1 MISKLLKRFL
11 AGAAVATVA
20 LPGLALADGG
30 DGATGLCVYVIG
42 NVQGQTVTTPAI
54 PIVLP
59 ASQLLAQPVRVHL
72 DETAQNILGYSL
84 NLPGLD
90 LGSFGSPLFSIPA
103 INETIPSFTLT
114 LPDLNYQRHYCVDVS
129 GATVPAIPDH
139 IPASAILLPGGFAD
153 VGGIVFNLAG
163 DELVV
168 PGKVLRFDG
177 KQIIFPEQTGS
188 TPAIPLGTPNMS
200 VTFTLNASTKVLRY
214 LMPH

>member
-20 LPGLALADGG
+20 LPGLALADG
-30 DGATGLCVYVIG
+30 ANGLCVYVLG
-42 NVQGQTVTTPAI
+42 NVEGQTVTTPAI

-59 ASQLLAQPVRVHL
+59 ASSLLTQPVRVHL
-72 DETAQNILGYSL
+72 DETTQNILGYSL
-84 NLPGLD
+84 RLPGLD
-90 LGSFGSPLFSIPA
+90 LGALGLPLFSIPA
-103 INETIPSFTLT
+103 INETIPSFTVN

-129 GATVPAIPDH
+129 GATVPAIPYH

-153 VGGIVFNLAG
+153 VGGLVFNIAG
-163 DELVV
+163 QEWEV

-177 KQIIFPEQTGS
+177 KQIIFPEQTGT
-188 TPAIPLGTPNMS
+188 TPAIPLNLPDMS